1 MPLSY
6 DLACFYKLLLQAG
19 YNKEVN
25 SYINEIVSK
34 NDELEGINLDL
45 VCNLLDL
52 NRLISVLHNYIGENK
67 INKDLVCNMLREFI
81 FKKYSL
87 NEIAL
92 KDVAYSFMIFS
103 NTMERDHGEYCN
115 DFFIIGDYYH
125 LVCDG
130 IINIDKYT
138 SIVSNYLKTGKSF
151 DSDGFFNKREKTFK
165 DLMLEEKK
173 EMNPIRFKMNYI
185 IVPIFLL
192 FTIMCIAI
200 ILITLSINEEKYT
213 PLAIVLFC
221 AIGLFMLGLLVSIPF
236 VRKKEI
242 ILEMGKYDFSLDNCN
257 IDFYSIKSIEGEKF
271 IFKKTGITI
280 KGIEYPYDSFCN
292 SLIIYRYLLTVKIN
306 IEFVLLLDNDT
317 TIYYNIRLDNKLYNA
332 IKKFDIEIL
341 PSGQLDYIVEN
352 TYDSFKQIYKY
363 GYIKKCM
370 YKFNDLKR
378 NVDVDIIKAHDHS
391 SNNRD
396 ELKKS
401 NVCGCFYCKKIFNPS
416 EISEWIDDGK
426 TAICP
431 HCGIDSVIANESGY
445 PINKKFMTRMHIY
458 WFK

>member
-1 MPLSY
+1 VSNLPLSY

-25 SYINEIVSK
+25 FYIDEIVSK

-92 KDVAYSFMIFS
+92 KDVAYSFLIFS

-151 DSDGFFNKREKTFK
+151 DSDDFFKKREITFK

-192 FTIMCIAI
+192 FMIICIAI

-221 AIGLFMLGLLVSIPF
+221 SIGLFMLGLLVSIPF

-242 ILEMGKYDFSLDNCN
+242 ILELGKYDFSLDNCN

-292 SLIIYRYLLTVKIN
+292 SLIFLRS
-306 IEFVLLLDNDT
+306 
-317 TIYYNIRLDNKLYNA
+317 
-332 IKKFDIEIL
+332 IKTL
-341 PSGQLDYIVEN
+341 V
-352 TYDSFKQIYKY
+352 
-363 GYIKKCM
+363 M
-370 YKFNDLKR
+370 
-378 NVDVDIIKAHDHS
+378 II
-391 SNNRD
+391 
-396 ELKKS
+396 
-401 NVCGCFYCKKIFNPS
+401 
-416 EISEWIDDGK
+416 
-426 TAICP
+426 
-431 HCGIDSVIANESGY
+431 
-445 PINKKFMTRMHIY
+445 
-458 WFK
+458 